1 MCVCV
6 CVCFVQPVVQ
16 PAEKCKRTFTVVLL
30 QSKKLKKQNV
40 GGTSIAVNSYTAKP
54 TRVSRR
60 LFLGAVLHSVL
71 HKATVSSV
79 VVSGQQETIGL
90 LALHSTHRQ
99 TFCTVKRCRCQRAT
113 THSTSTVG
121 VDKRRRK

>member
-1 MCVCV
+1 M
-6 CVCFVQPVVQ
+6 CFVQPVVQ
-16 PAEKCKRTFTVVLL
+16 PAEKCKRTFTVALL

-40 GGTSIAVNSYTAKP
+40 GGGTSIAVNSYTARP

-60 LFLGAVLHSVL
+60 LFLGVVINSVL

-90 LALHSTHRQ
+90 LGATHRQ
-99 TFCTVKRCRCQRAT
+99 TFRTVKRCHCQRAT